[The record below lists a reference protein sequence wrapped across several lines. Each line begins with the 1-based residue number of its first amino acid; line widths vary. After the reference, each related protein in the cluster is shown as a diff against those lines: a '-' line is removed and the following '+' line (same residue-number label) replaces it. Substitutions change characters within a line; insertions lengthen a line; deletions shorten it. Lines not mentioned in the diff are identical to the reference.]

1 MHILIIMSRE
11 NLSKKATKIGL
22 PVGSIPVL
30 TKQALIGNTKH
41 KRELLKQH
49 QVPTCS

>member
-11 NLSKKATKIGL
+11 NLSKKATKI
-22 PVGSIPVL
+22 GSIPVL